1 MNEPATLTTPWR
13 KFILPPGVG
22 RASLRVGRRRLR
34 APRWCAPF
42 QREYGGDYRGRDRR
56 SELRLGRG
64 RRDLAG
70 PRGCPAQEPPLPSL
84 GHQDGARV
92 RPDQDRRPPA
102 RRRPGNPDF
111 TNAPGHGDDNARFY
125 DRQQAYVHARGGLP
139 RPDPSYPILLP
150 TQP

>member
-56 SELRLGRG
+56 SEDPAMADPDYKQLLQNAIDQLNAQHEEKLKELDKKLTKSFDKKFERAAETS
-64 RRDLAG
+64 RR
-70 PRGCPAQEPPLPSL
+70 
-84 GHQDGARV
+84 
-92 RPDQDRRPPA
+92 
-102 RRRPGNPDF
+102 
-111 TNAPGHGDDNARFY
+111 
-125 DRQQAYVHARGGLP
+125 
-139 RPDPSYPILLP
+139 
-150 TQP
+150 